1 MKRVLTAALLIAFA
15 TPAALA
21 SADLAKDKKCLACHE
36 VEQKVVGPAY
46 KTIAGKY
53 TPSDA
58 VIAKLAGK
66 IRQGGSG
73 VWGVVPMP
81 ANPQVNETEAK
92 ALASWILS
100 LK

>member
-1 MKRVLTAALLIAFA
+1 MKRVLATLLLIATT

-21 SADLAKDKKCLACHE
+21 SSDLAKEKKCLACHS

-46 KTIAGKY
+46 KVIAGKY
-53 TPSDA
+53 TASDA

-92 ALASWILS
+92 ALASWILT
-100 LK
+100 LR